1 MATAFE
7 AAARVRTTTSPNPW
21 VGAVVLSAAGEQ
33 VGVGATQPVGG
44 AHAEVVALRAAG
56 DAARGATLVVTLEPC
71 SHDGR
76 TPPCVDAVLAA
87 GIRRVI
93 VAVEDPDPRV
103 AGRGIAALRA
113 AGVDV
118 EVGMLAAEVTG
129 QLEPY
134 LHQRRTGRPYVVC
147 KVATTVDG
155 GIAAVDGSSQWIT
168 CAEARTDAH
177 QLRAESDA
185 IVVGAGTV
193 RSDDPSLTV
202 RHVAG
207 RDPLRVVLGSAPAA
221 ARVRPCIEWS
231 GDLEQLL
238 VELGQRG
245 VVQVMVEGGSRVVR
259 SFHDQGLVDRYV
271 LYVAPALFTGSDAV
285 PVVAGPTARSIEG
298 LWRGRFAGVRQVGI
312 DLRIDLIPSPR
323 LAAHESSAQERSEQ
337 ISVCQHR
344 DEHGLEHG
352 HGG

>member
-1 MATAFE
+1 VSVDAIERAAMATALD
-7 AAARVRTTTSPNPW
+7 AAALVRTTTSPNPW
-21 VGAVVLSAAGEQ
+21 VGAVVLSTAGEQ
-33 VGVGATQPVGG
+33 VGVGGTQPVGG

-56 DAARGATLVVTLEPC
+56 EAAWGATLVVTLEPC
-71 SHDGR
+71 SHHGR

-87 GIRRVI
+87 GVRRVI

-103 AGRGIAALRA
+103 AGRGVAALRA

-118 EVGMLAAEVTG
+118 EVGLLAAEVSA

-134 LHQRRTGRPYVVC
+134 LHQRRTGRPFVVC
-147 KVATTVDG
+147 KLAATIDG
-155 GIAAVDGSSQWIT
+155 GTAAVDGSSQWIT

-207 RDPLRVVLGSAPAA
+207 RDPLRVVLGSAPATA
-221 ARVRPCIEWS
+221 KVHPCIEWS

-238 VELGQRG
+238 VELGERG

-259 SFHDQGLVDRYV
+259 SFHDQDLIDRYV
-271 LYVAPALFTGSDAV
+271 IYVAPALFAGNDAV
-285 PVVAGPTARSIEG
+285 PLIAGPTAGSIDA
-298 LWRGRFAGVRQVGI
+298 LWRGRFDGVRRVGA
-312 DLRIDLIPSPR
+312 DLRVDLIPSTRCSPNQ
-323 LAAHESSAQERSEQ
+323 HEHE
-337 ISVCQHR
+337 H
-344 DEHGLEHG
+344 EHGG
-352 HGG
+352 